1 MHRVTQVATTLHEV
15 REFVDSWPFWA
26 VYALFFCGAL
36 VRSHATYAVGRAL
49 RTGATRTA
57 GRRAAS
63 PGPHDPSVI
72 MRLGQQLEGPGLQRA
87 ERVMARY
94 GPPLVTV
101 SFLTLGVQTLLNA
114 AAGAL
119 RMPLRRYTPAA
130 VLGSLIWAA
139 LYTTAGFAVLGASR
153 AAVPWWWLLVA
164 TALIVCVVLVT
175 RGVRRRLDAAA

>member
-1 MHRVTQVATTLHEV
+1 M
-15 REFVDSWPFWA
+15 
-26 VYALFFCGAL
+26 
-36 VRSHATYAVGRAL
+36 
-49 RTGATRTA
+49 
-57 GRRAAS
+57 
-63 PGPHDPSVI
+63 
-72 MRLGQQLEGPGLQRA
+72 
-87 ERVMARY
+87 
-94 GPPLVTV
+94 